1 MNVKFASYFMISIM
15 VISTLWII
23 GIGML
28 SSSKEPAG
36 GQSTPTP
43 TVEGA
48 FNVPGKL
55 VYAPFGSLED
65 CLNITPSG
73 VERALFIDPERA
85 ENAVLDSYF
94 SSQLSQFSPLYSS
107 SVQETT
113 VQKAYVA
120 HYDNGTT
127 LEMHY
132 IRPKTSSGISYLDVS
147 TYDRYT
153 VLERINPRGYTVLG
167 DPIVYSSE
175 REVLNATLDTLS
187 THNNTALLQFM
198 GILSVAHNTQLDVMQ
213 LVGYTSGGTPY
224 YMGIHPNGTL
234 FERWTFYLSPSDEL
248 VDTLSSYS
256 AQGLESGNFTTYMLE
271 SMPEDND
278 VLKVTIDSF
287 DPGQLLLEPH
297 E

>member
-1 MNVKFASYFMISIM
+1 MNVKLASYFMISIM
-15 VISTLWII
+15 VISTVWIV

-28 SSSKEPAG
+28 SSSKEPVE

-43 TVEGA
+43 IIEGV
-48 FNVPGKL
+48 FNVPGTL
-55 VYAPFGSLED
+55 VYAPFSSLED

-73 VERALFIDPERA
+73 VARAAFIDPERA
-85 ENAVLDSYF
+85 ENTVLGSYF
-94 SSQLSQFSPLYSS
+94 SSQLYQFSLLYSS

-147 TYDRYT
+147 TYKRYT

-167 DPIVYSSE
+167 DPVVYSSE
-175 REVLNATLDTLS
+175 REALNATLDTMS
-187 THNNTALLQFM
+187 THNNTALLQYM
-198 GILSVAHNTQLDVMQ
+198 DILSVAHNTQVDVMQ

-234 FERWTFYLSPSDEL
+234 FERWTFYLGPSDEL
-248 VDTLSSYS
+248 IDTLSFY
-256 AQGLESGNFTTYMLE
+256 QHR
-271 SMPEDND
+271 
-278 VLKVTIDSF
+278 DSRAATS
-287 DPGQLLLEPH
+287 PCICWRACQRAMMS
-297 E
+297 